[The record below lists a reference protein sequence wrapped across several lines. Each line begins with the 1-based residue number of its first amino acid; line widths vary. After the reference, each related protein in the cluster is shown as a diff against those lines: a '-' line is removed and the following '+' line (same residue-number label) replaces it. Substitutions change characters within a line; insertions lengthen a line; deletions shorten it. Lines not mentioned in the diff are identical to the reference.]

1 VDHLCLI
8 ASLLCLLIPKNN
20 CNEKYLY
27 FKENLFIRPRLTLAG
42 LLDVVI
48 VLIFSILLDRL
59 LLQHDFDFDGPFSK
73 KKKPIIMHVI
83 EQLDLGTNDFD
94 VRTFFMVV
102 VGGIFTFEN
111 YVENDKFI
119 LTVAI

>member
-1 VDHLCLI
+1 MDHLCLI

-73 KKKPIIMHVI
+73 KKKNIMHVI

>member
-1 VDHLCLI
+1 
-8 ASLLCLLIPKNN
+8 
-20 CNEKYLY
+20 
-27 FKENLFIRPRLTLAG
+27 
-42 LLDVVI
+42 
-48 VLIFSILLDRL
+48 
-59 LLQHDFDFDGPFSK
+59 
-73 KKKPIIMHVI
+73 MHVI